1 MFLVTGRLSS
11 APGRRTLFIGVA
23 AFGLGLSLGATMLG
37 PLLTAPDTPA
47 AGASRAESETTGSVP
62 ATAISGRGI
71 YLAEVLRIAD
81 GDTFEARVQ
90 VWPGIAITT
99 RVRLRGID
107 TPELKARCPQERVK
121 AEAARAKLASILAE
135 GSVELSRVGLD
146 KFGGRID
153 AAASTRSTPDVSAAI
168 LQAGLGRR
176 YAGGRREGWCS

>member
-1 MFLVTGRLSS
+1 MFLLSGRLSS
-11 APGRRTLFIGVA
+11 PTRRRTLFIGAA
-23 AFGLGLSLGATMLG
+23 AFGVGLALGMTARG
-37 PLLTAPDTPA
+37 PLFITRETPT
-47 AGASRAESETTGSVP
+47 AGASPAATETTGSVP

-71 YLAEVLRIAD
+71 YPADVLRIAD

-107 TPELKARCPQERVK
+107 TPELKARCPQERAK
-121 AEAARAKLASILAE
+121 AEAARAKLASILGE

>member
-1 MFLVTGRLSS
+1 MFSRSGRLSLDR
-11 APGRRTLFIGVA
+11 GHLFLAA
-23 AFGLGLSLGATMLG
+23 AFGCGLALGASLPPPISVAG
-37 PLLTAPDTPA
+37 KIPPVTAA
-47 AGASRAESETTGSVP
+47 ADSDITGSVAAAP
-62 ATAISGRGI
+62 VFGRGI
-71 YLAEVLRIAD
+71 YPAEVLRLAD

-99 RVRLRGID
+99 KVRLRDID

-121 AEAARAKLASILAE
+121 AEAARARLASILAE

-168 LQAGLGRR
+168 LQAGLGRS
-176 YAGGRREGWCS
+176 YAGGRREGWCT

>member
-1 MFLVTGRLSS
+1 MFLSTGRLSS
-11 APGRRTLFIGVA
+11 TAGRRTLFIGAA
-23 AFGLGLSLGATMLG
+23 AFGLGLGLGATMLG
-37 PLLTAPDTPA
+37 PLFVAWDIA
-47 AGASRAESETTGSVP
+47 AGASPAESETTGSVP
-62 ATAISGRGI
+62 ATTIFSRGI
-71 YLAEVLRIAD
+71 YPAEVLRIAD

-99 RVRLRGID
+99 KVRLRDID